1 VTRSQPIFVRNRYF
15 ILSDLLL
22 TALSATLAFAIRLD
36 APLFG
41 SYLPTCAAFVLMAW
55 VIKLPIYYFLG
66 LYRRYWRYA
75 SVQEMLSIL
84 AATTISSIVLAVLVL
99 GLILPFGWF
108 DRFPRSVLV
117 IDWLLS
123 LFFIGGSRFSLRFLG
138 EYGVLVG
145 NNGRGPRSREPRRV
159 LIVGAGDAGA
169 MIVREMRNNPAIGL
183 EPVGYIDDNPAKVG
197 MRIRDLPVL
206 GTRES
211 IPRLVREHDVDEVLI
226 AIPTASGRAI
236 REIKE
241 ICESVPVAFKTIP
254 GMFELLDGRVKVS
267 QIRDVQIED
276 LLRRDPVRIQADDAF
291 YLRDRVVL
299 VTGAGGSIGAELC
312 RQVAHRDPR
321 HIILLGHGEHSIY
334 LIHEEL
340 QQQFPRLKFTP
351 AIADVRDRG
360 RVYRLVQTHGPEVIF
375 HAGAHKHVPLME
387 QNAEEAVTNNVLG
400 AYNLISIAE
409 ELDVERFVLIS
420 TDKAVNPANI
430 MGATKRVAELL
441 VQDAAHRTGRNFVA
455 VRFGN
460 VLGSRGSVV
469 PRFKR
474 QIAAG
479 GPVTVTH
486 PEMERYFMTIPES
499 VYLVLQAAALGVG
512 GELFLLDMG
521 EPVKIVDLARDLITL
536 SGLQPDRDI
545 EIKFTGTRPGEK
557 LRERLFLTG
566 QDYETTQHEK
576 IFVFKG
582 PLPLEREELSRAVQ
596 DLVHIAQQGG
606 TYSEIWAA
614 MNTLVPEC
622 EPGIDS
628 ALRESSKPGVGPRNR
643 LAPSSRELAGTFEST
658 AHSPASP
665 PPRS

>member
-1 VTRSQPIFVRNRYF
+1 VIRSQPIFIRNRYF
-15 ILSDLLL
+15 VVSDLLL
-22 TALSATLAFAIRLD
+22 TALSALLAFAIRLD
-36 APLFG
+36 FPLFG
-41 SYLPTCAAFVLMAW
+41 SYLPTCVAFVIMAW
-55 VIKLPIYYFLG
+55 VIKIPIYYLFG

-84 AATTISSIVLAVLVL
+84 AATALASLLLAVLVL
-99 GLILPFGWF
+99 GLILPLGGFA
-108 DRFPRSVLV
+108 RFPRSVLV

-123 LFFIGGSRFSLRFLG
+123 LFLIGGSRFSIRFLG
-138 EYGVLVG
+138 EYGISVG
-145 NNGRGPRSREPRRV
+145 NHGRIPHAREPRRV
-159 LIVGAGDAGA
+159 LIMGAGEAGA
-169 MIVREMRNNPAIGL
+169 MIVREMRNNPGIGL
-183 EPVGYIDDNPAKVG
+183 EPIGYIDDNRAKVG

-211 IPRLVREHDVDEVLI
+211 IPDLVQEQDVDEVLI

-254 GMFELLDGRVKVS
+254 GMFELLDGRLEVS

-276 LLRRDPVRIQADDAF
+276 LLRRDPVHIQASDAF
-291 YLRDRVVL
+291 YLRDKVVL

-312 RQVAHRDPR
+312 RQVAHSAPR
-321 HIILLGHGEHSIY
+321 HIVLLGHGEHSIY

-340 QQQFPRLKFTP
+340 ERQFPRLRLTP
-351 AIADVRDRG
+351 AIADVRDQA
-360 RVYRLVQTHGPEVIF
+360 RVYRIVQEHDPAVIF

-387 QNAEEAVTNNVLG
+387 RNAEEAVTNNVQG
-400 AYNLISIAE
+400 AYNLIEIAE
-409 ELDVERFVLIS
+409 QLDVEHFVLIS
-420 TDKAVNPANI
+420 TDKAVNPVNI

-486 PEMERYFMTIPES
+486 PKMERYFMTIPES

-512 GELFLLDMG
+512 GELFILDMG
-521 EPVKIVDLARDLITL
+521 EPVKIVDLARDLVTL
-536 SGLQPDRDI
+536 SGLQPERDI
-545 EIKFTGTRPGEK
+545 EIKFTGARPGEK
-557 LRERLFLTG
+557 LRERLFLEG
-566 QDYETTQHEK
+566 QDYGTTQHEK

-582 PLPLEREELSRAVQ
+582 SLPLEGEELHHAIQGLIR
-596 DLVHIAQQGG
+596 LAQQGG
-606 TYSEIWAA
+606 TKAEIWSA
-614 MNTLVPEC
+614 MSRLVPEC
-622 EPGIDS
+622 EPDIDS
-628 ALRESSKPGVGPRNR
+628 AHRESRKPGVSQRIR
-643 LAPSSRELAGTFEST
+643 LTPPSEDLAGTIEPT
-658 AHSPASP
+658 VPDLTSP
-665 PPRS
+665 PSRS